1 MRTPMLPF
9 VDIVRCNGPL
19 ADKPVNTT
27 LTSITDILDFY
38 SRDLAV
44 DSGHALMIRET
55 ASSLNL
61 TEKADASESTIGD
74 SPKEPVM
81 DKLEL
86 IIAKSPVPKSPGWKT
101 YKDKRGYPPRDS
113 SKLLA
118 WS

>member
-38 SRDLAV
+38 GRDLAA

-74 SPKEPVM
+74 RY
-81 DKLEL
+81 
-86 IIAKSPVPKSPGWKT
+86 VPDTRSMKMRGDLRPGA
-101 YKDKRGYPPRDS
+101 DP
-113 SKLLA
+113 
-118 WS
+118 